1 MTAVGMFAGR
11 GDVVL
16 ALLVAAA
23 ASFWL
28 GFWVRG
34 RLQAFKDWRALRK
47 IKGG

>member
-16 ALLVAAA
+16 GMVVVAA

-34 RLQAFKDWRALRK
+34 RIYALKARWASPKERA
-47 IKGG
+47 

>member
-28 GFWVRG
+28 GYWVRG
-34 RLQAFKDWRALRK
+34 RVQAGRDWLARK
-47 IKGG
+47 KAEP

>member
-34 RLQAFKDWRALRK
+34 RIQVLKTWWAMRK
-47 IKGG
+47 VKS

>member
-16 ALLVAAA
+16 GMLVVAA

-28 GFWVRG
+28 GYYVRG
-34 RLQAFKDWRALRK
+34 RVEALRDWWAARRASK
-47 IKGG
+47 

>member
-1 MTAVGMFAGR
+1 MFAGR

-34 RLQAFKDWRALRK
+34 RIQALKVWWELRK
-47 IKGG
+47 VKS